1 MSTFLKRYSFTILL
15 LLIALLYLTR
25 FTTLSA
31 ENAVRRAV
39 FAEGYP
45 FSACFLQARKATEGD
60 FVDRV
65 FASLPENENIYI
77 VTSHVPKDFCTH
89 ALLRHWLVTE
99 TEGHYK
105 AAYLPPAQ
113 HICSFSKRSAQSK
126 RRYSKI
132 KCCSANAES
141 CCNTVSVA
149 VAGSLRQIRLMLA
162 PPCPRQNL
170 PVKIHC

>member
-1 MSTFLKRYSFTILL
+1 MKAFLKRYSFIILL

-65 FASLPENENIYI
+65 FASLPENEDIYI
-77 VTSHVPKDFCTH
+77 VTTHVPKGLYTH
-89 ALLRHWLVTE
+89 SLMRHWLVTE
-99 TEGHYK
+99 AEGHYK
-105 AAYLPPAQ
+105 AVYLPPA
-113 HICSFSKRSAQSK
+113 
-126 RRYSKI
+126 
-132 KCCSANAES
+132 
-141 CCNTVSVA
+141 
-149 VAGSLRQIRLMLA
+149 
-162 PPCPRQNL
+162 
-170 PVKIHC
+170 

>member
-1 MSTFLKRYSFTILL
+1 MPASVRRYGKSSRAYCGVQGNYAAPSPWQNLPVTCGQSSRIKQNGKRKGETLFMRTFLKRYSFIILL

-45 FSACFLQARKATEGD
+45 FSACFLQARKATGGD

-105 AAYLPPAQ
+105 AAYLPPA
-113 HICSFSKRSAQSK
+113 
-126 RRYSKI
+126 
-132 KCCSANAES
+132 
-141 CCNTVSVA
+141 
-149 VAGSLRQIRLMLA
+149 
-162 PPCPRQNL
+162 
-170 PVKIHC
+170 

>member
-1 MSTFLKRYSFTILL
+1 MKAFLKHHSFIILL

-105 AAYLPPAQ
+105 AAYLPPA
-113 HICSFSKRSAQSK
+113 
-126 RRYSKI
+126 
-132 KCCSANAES
+132 
-141 CCNTVSVA
+141 
-149 VAGSLRQIRLMLA
+149 
-162 PPCPRQNL
+162 
-170 PVKIHC
+170 

>member
-1 MSTFLKRYSFTILL
+1 MPASVRRYGKSSRAYCGVQGSSAVPLPRAKPARNLRTKHAIKQNGKRKGETLFMRTFLKRYSFIILL

-105 AAYLPPAQ
+105 AAYLPPA
-113 HICSFSKRSAQSK
+113 
-126 RRYSKI
+126 
-132 KCCSANAES
+132 
-141 CCNTVSVA
+141 
-149 VAGSLRQIRLMLA
+149 
-162 PPCPRQNL
+162 
-170 PVKIHC
+170 